1 MTGVGRNDPPNRADD
16 PCMSSGELTDNL
28 ARERALVGAARRG
41 EDEAW
46 RALFDE
52 YYPRLQAF
60 MRARLRDDALA
71 EDLTVE
77 VFLDAFRGLPRFQWR
92 GRPFGAWLFKVAR
105 NRLRMHFRA
114 ESRRPD
120 ASAEVPAAMAAHT
133 PAPGLALEIEETLG
147 GLSDDYRD
155 AIELRYVLGLTG
167 QEAAAAMGRSHGSF
181 RMLLHRAVQAF
192 RQDFTGDL
200 P

>member
-1 MTGVGRNDPPNRADD
+1 
-16 PCMSSGELTDNL
+16 MSSGELTGDL
-28 ARERALVGAARRG
+28 ARERALVDAARRG

-52 YYPRLQAF
+52 YYPRLPGF

-71 EDLTVE
+71 EDLTAE

-92 GRPFGAWLFKVAR
+92 GKPFGAWLFKVAR
-105 NRLRMHFRA
+105 NRLRMHFRS

-120 ASAEVPAAMAAHT
+120 ACAEVPAAMPAHT
-133 PAPGLALEIEETLG
+133 PEPGLALEIEETLG
-147 GLSDDYRD
+147 GLSDDYRE
-155 AIELRYVLGLTG
+155 AIELGYVLGLTG

-192 RQDFTGDL
+192 KRDFSGDL